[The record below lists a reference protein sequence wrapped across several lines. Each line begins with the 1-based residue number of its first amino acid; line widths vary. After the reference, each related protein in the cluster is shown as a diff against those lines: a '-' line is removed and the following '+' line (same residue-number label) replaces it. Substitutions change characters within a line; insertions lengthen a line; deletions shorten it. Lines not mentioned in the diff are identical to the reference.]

1 MLSAK
6 SFIVFAACAAF
17 LAACTAASKRAAGA
31 GPPDWLDHPQISKA
45 ELCATG
51 VSGPTYYPQ
60 DAVARSRAA
69 ALNELGRAVQVR
81 VTSELS
87 MRQRESGAG
96 SSVSV
101 EELSTFM
108 SQAVLKLAQMRGQ
121 WINPGGH
128 PSRGEAGTTY
138 SLICMP
144 LNVSTADLE
153 NTARGITPT
162 PVSNAALPQLIK
174 ESEAVFKEWTQ

>member
-1 MLSAK
+1 MLNAK
-6 SFIVFAACAAF
+6 PSMIVFLAF
-17 LAACTAASKRAAGA
+17 SCLTACTAAPKRAAGT

-60 DAVARSRAA
+60 DAVARSRTA

-87 MRQRESGAG
+87 MRQRESGTG

-121 WINPGGH
+121 WINPGGY
-128 PSRGEAGTTY
+128 PSRGETGTTY

-144 LNVSTADLE
+144 LTVSTAELE
-153 NTARGITPT
+153 NTARGITP
-162 PVSNAALPQLIK
+162 VSNAALPLLIK